1 MLCARLPRLGA
12 GWCFDAV
19 DAEAELPLATPRL
32 MWPTMAAGMTTECLI
47 GAALLPPTLFATMA
61 GPTAPLGGKLPP
73 GEVELHRLAAA
84 EDAWGGRPKNAP
96 WSLLF
101 TVGLGWGTK
110 CPVVSA
116 LILLV
121 FSDLVG
127 MFDAVLAVLLDVIL
141 LGAYYGSVAA

>member
-1 MLCARLPRLGA
+1 MIVAVLLCARLPRFGA
-12 GWCFDAV
+12 GWCFAAV

-32 MWPTMAAGMTTECLI
+32 MWPTIAAGMTTECLI

-84 EDAWGGRPKNAP
+84 ADAWDGGPKNAA

-101 TVGLGWGTK
+101 TV
-110 CPVVSA
+110 
-116 LILLV
+116 
-121 FSDLVG
+121 
-127 MFDAVLAVLLDVIL
+127 
-141 LGAYYGSVAA
+141 